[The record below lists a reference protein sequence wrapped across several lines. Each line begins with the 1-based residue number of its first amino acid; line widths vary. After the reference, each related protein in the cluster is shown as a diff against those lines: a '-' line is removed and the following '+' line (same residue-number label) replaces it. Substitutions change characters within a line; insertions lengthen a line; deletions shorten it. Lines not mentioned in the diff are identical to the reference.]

1 MNINHVVSITT
12 SFFLLVKN
20 ITPIILLELL
30 IEKKGDVFLLLI
42 GIKKNM
48 GLRAFEE
55 CSAPPPY
62 CCPSIDRSLTTCL
75 IESSN
80 IPSKSSSHFAHTPEW
95 ADGIDIWSSQNCTT
109 KNEISRRHFD
119 FHRDIG
125 LYLPRHEKP
134 NSAPTSLKNLQINS
148 RIPTNNFTPERI
160 RQLLRKEKELLSQND
175 LSNQQVI
182 MDNQS
187 SSPPVP
193 TNTFRQC

>member
-1 MNINHVVSITT
+1 
-12 SFFLLVKN
+12 
-20 ITPIILLELL
+20 
-30 IEKKGDVFLLLI
+30 
-42 GIKKNM
+42 M
-48 GLRAFEE
+48 GLSEFEE
-55 CSAPPPY
+55 YSAPPPY
-62 CCPSIDRSLTTCL
+62 CCPSIDRSLTTRL

-119 FHRDIG
+119 FHRDLG

-134 NSAPTSLKNLQINS
+134 NSAPTSLKNLHINS

-182 MDNQS
+182 TDNQ